1 MAVGEKFGYAA
12 VLAILCA
19 GSLPAQQAA
28 PSEGIP
34 INDQLTIAKC
44 GGCHRRDAN
53 GLMTRI
59 SYIRTSPEVW
69 EQAIK
74 RMVRLNGV
82 VLKPEE
88 ARAILKYLSANNGL
102 APAEDKPVF
111 WEAEHRMFRDQSDK
125 IPSDALQH
133 TCNYCH
139 TIGRVLTQRRTRDDY
154 EKLIS
159 MHIGLFPG
167 AENTLRPRR
176 PSRSLDGAP
185 AAFSAPTGSNPSVIP
200 PPGPSNVYLRADG
213 RYPADVAVDYLA
225 KEQPL
230 ITPEWVA
237 WKAVMHAPKLE
248 GKWMLTGYQ
257 QGKGRV
263 FGTVTIEAGSTPDE
277 FTTKTELEYAGSG
290 STLTR
295 TGKSIVYT
303 GYSWR
308 GRSTGPPSGTPSA
321 DPGTNPS
328 EWREALF
335 VSRDANILDGR
346 FFWGGYQEF
355 GIDAHLVRIGSQPML
370 AGTSAYSLQSPST
383 SEIRVYGANFPA
395 DMKPADFDLGSG
407 ISVKRIVKR
416 TPSVATLEVQVNAN
430 LPTGIRDLSFAR
442 STAERAFAVYDKI
455 AYIKVLPDAS
465 MARLGGTIAAKQYA
479 QFEAI
484 AYASGPDGKPQ
495 TADDVPLGPITA
507 HWGMEEFVSTPDDD
521 DIKFVGSMN
530 DSGLFTPN
538 IEGPNPA
545 RKKQSNNYPTNN
557 WGDVWVTASYDSPGG
572 GSMKARSYLVV
583 TIPVYIK
590 YDQPEVG
597 Q

>member
-1 MAVGEKFGYAA
+1 MLARRLGYAA
-12 VLAILCA
+12 LLALLGVA
-19 GSLPAQQAA
+19 GLAAQQTA
-28 PSEGIP
+28 SSTGIP
-34 INDQLTIAKC
+34 IDHQLTIQKC
-44 GGCHRRDAN
+44 GGCHQRDAN
-53 GLMTRI
+53 GIMRRL
-59 SYIRTSPEVW
+59 SYMRTSPEVW

-88 ARAILKYLSANNGL
+88 AREILRYLSNNNGL
-102 APAEDKPVF
+102 APEEAKPVF
-111 WEAEHRMFRDQSDK
+111 WEAEHRMSRDQSDK

-139 TIGRVLTQRRTRDDY
+139 TIGRVLTQRRTKDDY
-154 EKLIS
+154 EKLIN

-176 PSRSLDGAP
+176 PLRSLDGAP
-185 AAFSAPTGSNPSVIP
+185 AAYTAPTGNNPSVVP
-200 PPGPSNVYLRADG
+200 PQGPSNTYYRTDG
-213 RYPADVAVDYLA
+213 KYPADVAVEYLA
-225 KEQPL
+225 KAQPL
-230 ITPEWVA
+230 ITPEWTA
-237 WKAVMHAPKLE
+237 WKAVMRTPKLE
-248 GKWMLTGYQ
+248 GKWLLTGYQ

-263 FGTVTIEAGSTPDE
+263 FGVVTIEGGSSPDE
-277 FTTKTELEYAGSG
+277 FTTKTEIEYASSG
-290 STLTR
+290 NTLTH
-295 TGKSIVYT
+295 TGKAIVYT

-308 GRSTGPPSGTPSA
+308 GRSTGPKSATPSA
-321 DPGTNPS
+321 DPGTNPT

-335 VSRDANILDGR
+335 VSRDGNSLDGR
-346 FFWGGYQEF
+346 WFWGGYEEF
-355 GIDAHLVRIGSQPML
+355 GMDAHLVRIGSQPMV

-383 SEIRVYGANFPA
+383 SEIKVYGANFPA
-395 DMKPADFDLGSG
+395 DMKPADFDLGTG
-407 ISVKRIVKR
+407 VSVKRVVKR
-416 TPSVATLEVQVNAN
+416 TATVATVEVQVN
-430 LPTGIRDLSFAR
+430 PGVRTGIHDISYAR
-442 STAERAFAVYDKI
+442 STAEKAFAVYDKI
-455 AYIKVLPDAS
+455 AYIKVLPDAD

-484 AYASGPDGKPQ
+484 AYASGADGKPQ
-495 TADDVPLGPITA
+495 TADDVPLGPVNA
-507 HWGMEEFVSTPDDD
+507 RWGMEEFVSTPDDD

-557 WGDVWVTASYDSPGG
+557 WGDVWVTASYDAPGSG
-572 GSMKARSYLVV
+572 AMKARSYLVV